1 MLYDLPAIAFL
12 AALAVLPLAVV
23 VVMVARS
30 RMSPF
35 QCLLWGL
42 AYVLVKLLWRAR
54 WVSPLPPLEE
64 GQGAV
69 IVSNHRSSVDPFFIQ
84 TATGRKTHWMVAR
97 EYVESKSF
105 GWFLRACEVI
115 PVSRGKADVGA
126 TKAALRMTAAGGL
139 IGMFPEGR
147 INRTEDLFLP
157 IRPGAALVALKTKTP
172 VIPCYIK
179 DSPFG
184 GTAPSPFFMPARV
197 EVRFGAPLDFSRY
210 HGREH
215 EEGVVG
221 EVMRQILQAIA
232 RLAGRPDYEPT
243 FAGRNWMPTT
253 AGADV

>member
-12 AALAVLPLAVV
+12 AALAVLPLAVGL
-23 VVMVARS
+23 VMVARS

-54 WVSPLPPLEE
+54 WINPLPSLGER
-64 GQGAV
+64 GGV

-97 EYVESKSF
+97 EYVESKAF

-126 TKAALRMTAAGGL
+126 AKAALRMTAAGGL

-147 INRTEDLFLP
+147 INTTDDLFLP
-157 IRPGAALVALKTKTP
+157 IRPGAALVALKTKAV
-172 VIPCYIK
+172 VIPCYIEG
-179 DSPFG
+179 SPFG
-184 GTAPSPFFMPARV
+184 GKAWTPFFMPARV
-197 EVRFGAPLDFSRY
+197 EVRFGVPLDFSQY

-215 EEGVVG
+215 EEGVVE
-221 EVMRQILQAIA
+221 EVMRQILQGIA
-232 RLAGRPDYEPT
+232 SLAGRPDYEPT

-253 AGADV
+253 SRTGA